1 MTLDNPGVEQVVLA
15 NSAAGGYEHGPSRT
29 WLPGLSRG
37 GLPLFRPMM
46 INVQNLTKRFSGRT
60 AVDGISFQVQPGE
73 IVGFLGPNGAGK
85 STTMRM
91 LTGYLPPTS
100 GSASI
105 SGHDV
110 FNDSLKAR
118 REIGFMPENVPLY
131 EDMRVAEYLS
141 FRAALKGVKI
151 REVRSHVERAMEY
164 CGLTEVK
171 KKMIGTLS
179 KGFRQRVGL
188 ADALVHKPRL
198 LILDEPT
205 NGLDPNQIRQVRS
218 LITQLA
224 GEHTILLSTHILSEV
239 QMSCRRVIIINK
251 GTIRADDTPD
261 ALANNLQS
269 SGTVSVELK
278 AAPAEAEE
286 KLTALEHVR
295 RLSSSDAGGGWHRY
309 ELRVEPGGDVRVDIS
324 ELARARQWSLRE
336 LTQHNATLEDVFVE
350 LTQRD

>member
-1 MTLDNPGVEQVVLA
+1 
-15 NSAAGGYEHGPSRT
+15 
-29 WLPGLSRG
+29 
-37 GLPLFRPMM
+37 MM
-46 INVQNLTKRFSGRT
+46 IEVNNLTKRFSGRT
-60 AVDGISFQVQPGE
+60 AVDSISFQVQPGE
-73 IVGFLGPNGAGK
+73 VVGFLGPNGAGK

-100 GSASI
+100 GTAAI

-110 FNDSLKAR
+110 FNESMMAR

-131 EDMRVAEYLS
+131 EDMRVVEYLT

-151 REVRSHVERAMEY
+151 REVRRSVERAMEY
-164 CGLTEVK
+164 CGLDEVK

-188 ADALVHKPRL
+188 ADALVHRPRL

-205 NGLDPNQIRQVRS
+205 NGLDPNQIRTVRNM
-218 LITQLA
+218 ITQLA

-239 QMSCRRVIIINK
+239 HMSCKRVIIINK
-251 GTIRADDTPD
+251 GTIRADDTPE

-269 SGTVSVELK
+269 SGTISVELQADP
-278 AAPAEAEE
+278 AAVQE
-286 KLTALEHVR
+286 KLGSMEHVR
-295 RLSSSDAGGGWHRY
+295 RLNSTDAGGGWHRF
-309 ELRVEPGGDVRVDIS
+309 ELRIEPGAEVRVAIS
-324 ELARARQWSLRE
+324 ELARAQKWPLRE
-336 LTQHNATLEDVFVE
+336 LSLHTATLEDVFVE

>member
-1 MTLDNPGVEQVVLA
+1 MKTALPA
-15 NSAAGGYEHGPSRT
+15 SAAAAR
-29 WLPGLSRG
+29 
-37 GLPLFRPMM
+37 GLPFPRPMM
-46 INVQNLTKRFSGRT
+46 IDVQNLTKRFSGRT

-100 GSASI
+100 GRASI

-110 FNDSLKAR
+110 FDDSLKAR
-118 REIGFMPENVPLY
+118 KEIGFMPENVPLY
-131 EDMRVAEYLS
+131 EDMRVGEYLS
-141 FRAALKGVKI
+141 FRAARKGVKI
-151 REVRSHVERAMEY
+151 REVRSSVDRAMEY
-164 CGLTEVK
+164 CGLGEVK

-188 ADALVHKPRL
+188 ADALVHRPRL

-205 NGLDPNQIRQVRS
+205 NGLDPNQIRSVRS

-224 GEHTILLSTHILSEV
+224 GEHTVLLSTHILSEV

-251 GTIRADDTPD
+251 GIIRADDTPE

-269 SGTVSVELK
+269 SGTVTVELQ
-278 AAPAEAEE
+278 AVPAQAEE
-286 KLTALEHVR
+286 KLQALEHVR
-295 RLSSSDAGGGWHRY
+295 RLSSTDAGEGWHRY
-309 ELRVEPGGDVRVDIS
+309 ELRVEPGREVRLAIS
-324 ELARARQWSLRE
+324 SLARAQSWPLRE
-336 LTQHNATLEDVFVE
+336 LTQHTATLEDVFVE

>member
-1 MTLDNPGVEQVVLA
+1 
-15 NSAAGGYEHGPSRT
+15 
-29 WLPGLSRG
+29 
-37 GLPLFRPMM
+37 MM

-100 GSASI
+100 GSAEI
-105 SGHDV
+105 GGHDV
-110 FNDSLKAR
+110 FHDSLKAR
-118 REIGFMPENVPLY
+118 REIGYMPENVPLY
-131 EDMRVAEYLS
+131 EDMRVGEYLS

-151 REVRSHVERAMEY
+151 RSVRSSVDRAMEY
-164 CGLTEVK
+164 CGLGEVE

-188 ADALVHKPRL
+188 ADALVHRPRL

-239 QMSCRRVIIINK
+239 QMNCRRVIIINK
-251 GTIRADDTPD
+251 GRIRADNTPEI
-261 ALANNLQS
+261 LAENLQS
-269 SGTVSVELK
+269 SGTVTVELQ
-278 AAPAEAEE
+278 AGPAQVEE
-286 KLTALEHVR
+286 KITSLTHVR
-295 RLSSSDAGGGWHRY
+295 RIAATDAGGGWHRY
-309 ELRVEPGGDVRVDIS
+309 ELRVEPGGEVRVAIAD
-324 ELARARQWSLRE
+324 LAKAQNWPLRE
-336 LTQHNATLEDVFVE
+336 LTQHTATLEDVFVE